1 MFDIAYYIN
10 DPATTGGPKEFNC
23 APHYDPGL
31 FSLSVLST
39 IDGLELQSNN
49 GDWIKGPTIKDPTV
63 GVIWLGDA
71 AKKATK
77 DSPVPLK
84 NGVHKVSYVNQE
96 KIPRL
101 TMWYEI
107 CTFSQITNIE
117 SMEGIFYTEDNTP
130 AIKIKNIVGA
140 PVIVSKKESTLNR
153 KMEKITGVSVTKRA
167 PPKFEFLR
175 TAEKRTGV
183 PISKSITPLIRP
195 ELKVK
200 SNNKQIKTDLLHQF
214 EEDYGVPPSKDDSFD
229 DSNLNDD

>member
-1 MFDIAYYIN
+1 
-10 DPATTGGPKEFNC
+10 
-23 APHYDPGL
+23 
-31 FSLSVLST
+31 
-39 IDGLELQSNN
+39 
-49 GDWIKGPTIKDPTV
+49 
-63 GVIWLGDA
+63 
-71 AKKATK
+71 
-77 DSPVPLK
+77 
-84 NGVHKVSYVNQE
+84 
-96 KIPRL
+96 
-101 TMWYEI
+101 MWYEI